1 MEEYKQTIEE
11 VKKVTEA
18 DPDTGLSS
26 QEVDE
31 RRKKQGLNK
40 FDEAPK
46 ESMNKKFFRR
56 LYDFTTIILLVAA

>member
-26 QEVDE
+26 QEDFLLL
-31 RRKKQGLNK
+31 KKRSFLN
-40 FDEAPK
+40 
-46 ESMNKKFFRR
+46 
-56 LYDFTTIILLVAA
+56 L

>member
-11 VKKVTEA
+11 VRKVTET

-31 RRKKQGLNK
+31 RRKSR
-40 FDEAPK
+40 D
-46 ESMNKKFFRR
+46 
-56 LYDFTTIILLVAA
+56 

>member
-26 QEVDE
+26 QED
-31 RRKKQGLNK
+31 KKW
-40 FDEAPK
+40 
-46 ESMNKKFFRR
+46 MNGEKSR
-56 LYDFTTIILLVAA
+56 D

>member
-46 ESMNKKFFRR
+46 ESMIKNSFEACR
-56 LYDFTTIILLVAA
+56 ILQRSSFL

>member
-1 MEEYKQTIEE
+1 MEE

-46 ESMNKKFFRR
+46 ESMIKKFFR
-56 LYDFTTIILLVAA
+56 

>member
-46 ESMNKKFFRR
+46 ESMIKKNSFEACR
-56 LYDFTTIILLVAA
+56 ILQRSSFL

>member
-46 ESMNKKFFRR
+46 E
-56 LYDFTTIILLVAA
+56 

>member
-26 QEVDE
+26 QEVGTA
-31 RRKKQGLNK
+31 KKAGI
-40 FDEAPK
+40 E
-46 ESMNKKFFRR
+46 
-56 LYDFTTIILLVAA
+56 